1 MLKEVAIVQIEVV
14 VIDIATI
21 NNQEIMKDL
30 EIAMIINIII
40 AELQQV
46 NKEYNLKFCLVL
58 MEIVKLAG
66 DLE

>member
-1 MLKEVAIVQIEVV
+1 MKEVAIVQIEVV
-14 VIDIATI
+14 VIDIAII
-21 NNQEIMKDL
+21 NNQQIIKDL